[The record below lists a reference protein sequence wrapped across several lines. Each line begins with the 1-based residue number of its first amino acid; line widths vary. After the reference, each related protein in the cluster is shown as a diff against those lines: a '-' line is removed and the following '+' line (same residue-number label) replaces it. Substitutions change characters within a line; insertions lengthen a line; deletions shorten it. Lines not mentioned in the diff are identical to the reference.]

1 MGDILRLLGLHLR
14 DCFRSRKAL
23 EAEITLLRHQL
34 GVLRH
39 KPSNRIRLTRFDRF
53 IFILLYKSY
62 PEALNAMHIVQPETV
77 IRWHRM
83 GFKALWRWKS
93 RPRGGRPK
101 ISQEVRDLIREMSVA
116 NHLWGAPRIHGEL
129 LLLGINVSQ
138 STVAKYM
145 VKLRRPP
152 SQGWKT
158 FLRNHTDGVAS
169 VNFLVVP
176 TVGFK
181 LLYAFVILGHGR
193 RKLLHIAVTYHP
205 SAHWTTRQIAEA
217 FPWDEAPVR
226 PIRDND
232 AIFGVAFKKQL
243 KAMGIRDGPTA
254 LRSPW
259 QNAYVERVIGSI
271 RRECLDHMIVLN
283 AAHLR
288 RVLKAYVKYYNSA
301 RTHLSLE
308 KNAPVPRLNSISG
321 AIKSTPHL
329 GGLHHEYTR
338 I

>member
-1 MGDILRLLGLHLR
+1 MWNLFHLLALHLR
-14 DCFRSRKAL
+14 DCFRSRKSL
-23 EAEITLLRHQL
+23 EAENTILRHQL
-34 GVLRH
+34 GVLRR
-39 KPSNRIRLTRFDRF
+39 KSPGRIRLTRFDRL
-53 IFILLYKSY
+53 IFAVLYQFSPKSLS
-62 PEALNAMHIVQPETV
+62 ALHIVQPETV

-101 ISQEVRDLIREMSVA
+101 VSKEVRDLIREMSLA

-129 LLLGINVSQ
+129 LLLGIDVSQ

-145 VKLRRPP
+145 VTLRRLP

-169 VNFLVVP
+169 IDFLVVP
-176 TVGFK
+176 TIGFK

-193 RKLLHIAVTYHP
+193 RKLLHIAITYHP
-205 SAHWTTRQIAEA
+205 SAHWAARQIAEA
-217 FPWDEAPVR
+217 FPWDEAPVWL
-226 PIRDND
+226 IRDND

-243 KAMGIRDGPTA
+243 KTMGIRDGPTA

-259 QNAYVERVIGSI
+259 QNAYVERVIGSV
-271 RRECLDHMIVLN
+271 RRECLDHIIILN

-288 RVLKAYVKYYNSA
+288 RVLKDYAKYYNNV
-301 RTHLSLE
+301 RTHLSLD
-308 KNAPVPRLNSISG
+308 KNAPVPRPVSTSG
-321 AIKSTPHL
+321 VIKSTPHL